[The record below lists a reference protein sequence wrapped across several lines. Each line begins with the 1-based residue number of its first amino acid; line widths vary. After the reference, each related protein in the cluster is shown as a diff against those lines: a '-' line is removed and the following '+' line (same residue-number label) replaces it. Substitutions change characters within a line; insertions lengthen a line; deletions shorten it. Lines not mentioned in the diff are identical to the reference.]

1 VVAKKELSQKDLIQ
15 ALDNHLIVHKNQVL
29 FLQKDN
35 KTRVFIKILMLFM
48 LTLLKM
54 SHIQLII
61 YLALNN
67 QSIKNRTADVREI

>member
-15 ALDNHLIVHKNQVL
+15 ALDNHLIVQKNQVL

>member
-1 VVAKKELSQKDLIQ
+1 MVAKKELSQKDLIQ
-15 ALDNHLIVHKNQVL
+15 ALDNHLIVQKNQVL